1 VFCAKLIDMSD
12 VEIIVPVYNEED
24 SIELFVSEII
34 NWKEKL
40 PDSVNLK
47 ILFIDDGSTDSTWQN
62 IDQCNESFKK
72 LIEISGIR
80 FTRNYGKESA
90 LFAGIVFSTA
100 DALIPMDVDLQDP
113 PELIPGF
120 VEAWMNGARMVVAV
134 RTQRN
139 GDGFFK
145 RKSAEF
151 FYKVYNSISDIEIP
165 ENVGDFR
172 IIDKSIVNDISRL
185 NESNKFMKGIFS
197 YVAKPDGQ
205 VSFIRSNGLRS
216 ESNPP
221 TQSFRK
227 LLDLAEI
234 ALTGAGPKLF
244 RKLLGLLVFFDI
256 ALILYATY
264 ILGTKFFSGVPFEGF
279 TSIILLVAVTSSA
292 QLTLLAIF
300 GVILSRV
307 YLESKNRPSY
317 FIRDTINSK

>member
-1 VFCAKLIDMSD
+1 MSD
-12 VEIIVPVYNEED
+12 VQIIVPVFNEQN
-24 SIELFVSEII
+24 SIEAFVSEII
-34 NWKEKL
+34 CWQKKI
-40 PDSVNLK
+40 PRAVNLK
-47 ILFIDDGSTDSTWQN
+47 ILFIDDGSTDDTWHTIQK
-62 IDQCNESFKK
+62 CNTMHKN

-90 LFAGIVFSTA
+90 LFAGIVSSTA

-113 PELIPGF
+113 PELIPEF
-120 VEAWMNGARMVVAV
+120 VEAWLNGARMVVAV
-134 RTQRN
+134 RAQRN
-139 GDGFFK
+139 GDNYFK
-145 RKSAEF
+145 RKSAEL
-151 FYKVYNSISDIEIP
+151 FYKVYNSISDIQIP

-172 IIDKSIVNDISRL
+172 IIDKSLVADISRL

-197 YVAKPDGQ
+197 YVATPDGQ
-205 VSFIRSNGLRS
+205 VDFTRNIGLRS
-216 ESNPP
+216 DSNPP

-244 RKLLGLLVFFDI
+244 RKLLGLLILFDAAI
-256 ALILYATY
+256 LLYAIY
-264 ILGTKFFSGVPFEGF
+264 VLGTKFFSGVPFEGF

-317 FIRDTINSK
+317 FIRDELHSE